1 MRFAFVTALTLASLA
16 AQTQYPDGAKLS
28 EQAAAALKGFH
39 TLRYKEDVTM
49 ETTLA
54 GQHMKIDTQT
64 SRAMVNPGKMR
75 MDTSAQGMSMSI
87 VSDGDQTWMYSSM
100 GNEYTRKSAGMGAQ
114 GLMEGM
120 GIGSMMPNVSDI
132 HLSQKTAGEETI
144 TIDDQKHDC
153 WVVRTEMGALDLPAA
168 AKGGKVSGGTII
180 TWFDKKL
187 FLDLQQDVTMKV
199 SVGGMD
205 TETHIKTVKKDL
217 VIDGPV
223 AASTFVFTPPE
234 GAKEVDKLSLFGG
247 MGSTPDLAG
256 KPAPDFTVQGLD
268 GKPYS
273 LASLKGKPVL
283 LDFWATWCGP
293 CRKAMPSVEKLFQDY
308 KDQGLTVLAVDGA
321 EDRQLVEDFLKTN
334 PIASPAA
341 LSGETTILKDYDVTA
356 FPTFVLIGADGK
368 IADYQAGFGGDDM
381 LHEMLEKAGITI
393 KK

>member
-1 MRFAFVTALTLASLA
+1 MRFVFITALTVASLT
-16 AQTQYPDGAKLS
+16 AQTPYPDGAKLT

-39 TLRYKEDVTM
+39 SLQYKEDVTM

-64 SRAMVNPGKMR
+64 SHAMVNPGKMR
-75 MDTSAQGMSMSI
+75 MDTTAPGMSMSI
-87 VSDGDQTWMYSSM
+87 VSDGDQTWVYTSM
-100 GNEYTRKSAGMGAQ
+100 GNEYTRKSAGVGPQ

-120 GIGSMMPNVSDI
+120 GLGELMPDPADV
-132 HLSQKTAGEETI
+132 HLTQKTTGEETI

-153 WVVRTEMGALDLPAA
+153 WVVRTDVAALDLPVAA
-168 AKGGKVSGGTII
+168 RGAKVSGGTIT

-187 FLDLQQDVTMKV
+187 LLDLQRDVIMKA
-199 SVGGMD
+199 SIGGTD
-205 TETHIKTVKKDL
+205 TETHIKMVKKNL
-217 VIDGPV
+217 VIDGPI
-223 AASTFVFTPPE
+223 ADSTFTFTPPE
-234 GAKEVDKLSLFGG
+234 GAQEVAKLSLFGG
-247 MGSTPDLAG
+247 AESTPDLAG
-256 KPAPDFTVQGLD
+256 KPAPDFTVQGVD

-321 EDRQLVEDFLKTN
+321 EEGQTVKDFLKEH
-334 PIASPAA
+334 PMVYPAA
-341 LSGETTILKDYDVTA
+341 LSGKTTILKDYNVTA
-356 FPTFVLIGADGK
+356 FPTFVWIGADGK
-368 IADYQAGFGGDDM
+368 IADYQSGFGGDDM
-381 LHEMLEKAGITI
+381 LRDMLEKAGLKL